1 MLAALFGFFLP
12 STASPDWL
20 WGANLLTL
28 IGALCFLVASY
39 LLIPELFGADAVPDV
54 SAAAGQGK
62 PL

>member
-1 MLAALFGFFLP
+1 MLAALFAFFLR

-20 WGANLLTL
+20 WGANLFTL

-39 LLIPELFGADAVPDV
+39 LLIPELLGADAVPGV